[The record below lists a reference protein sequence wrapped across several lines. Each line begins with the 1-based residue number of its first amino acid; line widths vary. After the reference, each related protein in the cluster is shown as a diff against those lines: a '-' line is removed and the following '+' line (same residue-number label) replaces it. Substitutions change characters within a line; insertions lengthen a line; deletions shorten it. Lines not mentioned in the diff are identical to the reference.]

1 MKSFLKKVGS
11 NRVLRAQTVTVT
23 FKKPASLLAQTVLAV
38 QRTPSVSELGMH
50 RDFLAVNNSEFWLK
64 TMKHGGFGC
73 EHQNGL
79 FRDFL
84 ALSALRL
91 KELRRMPVNGG
102 DVEGERSFLR
112 VAICGG

>member
-1 MKSFLKKVGS
+1 
-11 NRVLRAQTVTVT
+11 LRAQTVTVT